1 VIGKPLKLRY
11 LSIKSETPLFSPA
24 PTKIILYEDNP
35 DMREGLSALI
45 AFTKGLELAG
55 SFINCSD
62 CISHVEALQPDVVFM
77 DIEMPETNGLE
88 GIRRIR
94 SVNQQV
100 KIIVLTVFEDNQN
113 VFDAICGGA
122 NGYLLKKSSPEQIVE
137 AIYDVLAG
145 GAPMTSSIANKVLK
159 LLADSNLSAHQK
171 QDHGLTKREKE
182 ILQSLV
188 NGNSYK
194 MIAAEQQIMI
204 DTVKSHLK
212 KIYQKLQVHS
222 QTEAVAKALKNRIV

>member
-1 VIGKPLKLRY
+1 
-11 LSIKSETPLFSPA
+11 
-24 PTKIILYEDNP
+24 
-35 DMREGLSALI
+35 MREGLSTLI
-45 AFTKGLELAG
+45 AFTKGFELAG

-62 CISHVEALQPDVVFM
+62 CKEQVKALQPDVVLM
-77 DIEMPETNGLE
+77 DIEMPGTSGLQ
-88 GIRRIR
+88 GIRQIR
-94 SVNQQV
+94 QENAGL

-113 VFDAICGGA
+113 VFEAICSGA
-122 NGYLLKKSSPEQIVE
+122 NGYLLKKSSPTQIVE
-137 AIYDVLAG
+137 AIHDVLSG
-145 GAPMTSSIANKVLK
+145 GAPMTPSIANKVLK
-159 LLADSNLSAHQK
+159 LLADTNLSAQQK
-171 QDHGLTKREKE
+171 QDYGLTKREKE

-194 MIAAEQQIMI
+194 MIAAEQDVTI

>member
-1 VIGKPLKLRY
+1 LTAAITTR
-11 LSIKSETPLFSPA
+11 
-24 PTKIILYEDNP
+24 IILYEDNP
-35 DMREGLSALI
+35 DMREGLSTLI

-55 SFINCSD
+55 SFVNCSD
-62 CISHVEALQPDVVFM
+62 CDVHVEALQPDIILM

-88 GIRRIR
+88 GIRSIR
-94 SVNQQV
+94 KINDSV
-100 KIIVLTVFEDNQN
+100 KIIVLTVFDDNQN
-113 VFDAICGGA
+113 VFDAICNGA
-122 NGYLLKKSSPEQIVE
+122 NGYLLKKSSPGQIID
-137 AIYDVLAG
+137 AINEVIAG
-145 GAPMTSSIANKVLK
+145 GAPMTPSIANKVLK
-159 LLADSNLSAHQK
+159 LLADSSLSAQQK
-171 QDHGLTKREKE
+171 HDHGLTKREKE

-194 MIAAEQQIMI
+194 MIAAEQEITI

>member
-1 VIGKPLKLRY
+1 
-11 LSIKSETPLFSPA
+11 
-24 PTKIILYEDNP
+24 
-35 DMREGLSALI
+35 MREGLSTLI
-45 AFTKGLELAG
+45 AFSKNLELAG

-62 CISHVEALQPDVVFM
+62 CDAHVEALQPDIILM

-88 GIRRIR
+88 GIRKIR
-94 SVNQQV
+94 AVNKTV
-100 KIIVLTVFEDNQN
+100 KIIVLTVFDDNQN

-122 NGYLLKKSSPEQIVE
+122 NGYLLKKSSPKQITDAISE
-137 AIYDVLAG
+137 ALAG
-145 GAPMTSSIANKVLK
+145 GAPMTPSIANKVLK
-159 LLADSNLSAHQK
+159 LLADSNLSAQQK
-171 QDHGLTKREKE
+171 QDYGLTAKEKM

-194 MIAAEQQIMI
+194 MIAVEQEIAI

-222 QTEAVAKALKNRIV
+222 QTEAVAKALRNRIV

>member
-1 VIGKPLKLRY
+1 MKQLKLH
-11 LSIKSETPLFSPA
+11 SSHINSVSEKTV
-24 PTKIILYEDNP
+24 KIILYEDNP
-35 DMREGLSALI
+35 DMREGLSTLI
-45 AFTKGLELAG
+45 AFTKGFELAG
-55 SFINCSD
+55 SFINCN
-62 CISHVEALQPDVVFM
+62 EADAHTEVLQPDVILM
-77 DIEMPETNGLE
+77 DIEMPETNGLD
-88 GIRRIR
+88 GIRNIR
-94 SVNQQV
+94 SINDKV

-113 VFDAICGGA
+113 VFDAICSGA

-137 AIYDVLAG
+137 AIHDVLAG
-145 GAPMTSSIANKVLK
+145 GAPMTPSIANKVLK
-159 LLADSNLSAHQK
+159 LLANPNLSSRQK
-171 QDHGLTKREKE
+171 QDHGLTAREKE

-194 MIAAEQQIMI
+194 MIAAELEITI